1 MCWDYALAWS
11 KESPRLAAAG
21 VSGPLYISVGQPAQL
36 QNFLDLNSAELSGAM
51 ALIDDS
57 DNFDGYKAAGF
68 NLMLGETELEK
79 PPDFKPPK
87 TMSPGKW
94 WSYLRNVGQL
104 APVPKD
110 IKFGEVPAG
119 VKVLGGTYAIDGD
132 AVTFSHMDVVPGA
145 TPEIDDVLSAVG
157 A

>member
-1 MCWDYALAWS
+1 LA
-11 KESPRLAAAG
+11 
-21 VSGPLYISVGQPAQL
+21 QFL
-36 QNFLDLNSAELSGAM
+36 QLNSAELAGAK

-57 DNFDGYKAAGF
+57 ADFAGYKAAGF
-68 NLMLGETELEK
+68 NLLLGDKQLEK

-87 TMSPGKW
+87 TMSAGKW
-94 WSYLRNVGQL
+94 WQYLRNVQQL

-110 IKFGEVPAG
+110 IKFGEVPEG

-132 AVTFSHMDVVPGA
+132 AVTFSHMDEVPGA
-145 TPEIDDVLSAVG
+145 TPEIDDVLKAVG